1 MRHLF
6 SFRNRRVKSYEYLPA
21 KLMNIC
27 ALRNSCPF
35 SSALIL
41 ERLKKVTSHRYTCNR
56 YNDSNQSQ
64 RYVTLFYE
72 VFMNKIIY
80 KRKPTLPGVILSEE
94 FLKPLQITQKQ
105 LATHLEV
112 DIKVINRL
120 INGRTSLSAEMAL
133 KLSTTFQTSA
143 DFWLSAQYEI
153 DLFEARKSL
162 TRLPAP
168 LIKLSFFHTLP
179 LFALAPPNYAII
191 SSYEDDHFTHSFRS

>member
-1 MRHLF
+1 
-6 SFRNRRVKSYEYLPA
+6 
-21 KLMNIC
+21 
-27 ALRNSCPF
+27 
-35 SSALIL
+35 
-41 ERLKKVTSHRYTCNR
+41 
-56 YNDSNQSQ
+56 
-64 RYVTLFYE
+64 
-72 VFMNKIIY
+72 MNKIIY

-168 LIKLSFFHTLP
+168 LIKL
-179 LFALAPPNYAII
+179 
-191 SSYEDDHFTHSFRS
+191 